1 MPHAARQVGVLLV
14 NLGTPDSSEVRD
26 VRRYLRQF
34 LSDPRVIDTS
44 ALARRLLLELVI
56 LPFRPRRS
64 AAAYASI
71 WTEAGSPLLVY
82 GHALR
87 EAVEKAL
94 GPGFVVD
101 LGMRYG
107 QPSIEAAMLR
117 LAANGVSRIVVV
129 PLFPQYASA
138 STGSALE
145 EVLRLAACE
154 WSQAPV
160 IAVPSF
166 YDHPGFIGA
175 VCELARE
182 TFVELG
188 PDHVLLSFHG
198 LPERQIRRSD
208 ASGVH
213 CLTSQDCCDAV
224 GPQNPHCYRA
234 QCFATARAIAAELE
248 IEPDEYTVSFQSRL
262 GRGWIE
268 PQTDRVLPEL
278 AARGIRRLAV
288 LCPAFAADCLET
300 LEEIGQ
306 RGRAQ
311 WLDAGGEELCLV
323 PCVNDHPRFASA
335 VVDWVLERA
344 QPLRSGPDPGD
355 TSAS

>member
-1 MPHAARQVGVLLV
+1 MPPDSRQLGVLLV
-14 NLGTPDSSEVRD
+14 NLGTPDSPEVRD

-44 ALARRLLLELVI
+44 PLLRRLLLELVI

-71 WTEAGSPLLVY
+71 WSDAGSPLLV
-82 GHALR
+82 HSRALR

-94 GPGFVVD
+94 GPRFLVD

-107 QPSIEAAMLR
+107 QPSIEGAMLR
-117 LAANGVSRIVVV
+117 LAASGVSRIIVV

-138 STGSALE
+138 STGSALA

-154 WSQAPV
+154 WSAAPI

-166 YDHPGFIGA
+166 YDHRGFIGA

-182 TFVELG
+182 AFGEFG

-208 ASGVH
+208 ASGEH
-213 CLTSQDCCDAV
+213 CLTGDGCCDAV

-234 QCFATARAIAAELE
+234 QCFATARAIAAELD
-248 IEPDEYTVSFQSRL
+248 IEPHEYTVSFQSRL

-268 PQTDRVLPEL
+268 PYTDHVLPEL
-278 AARGIRRLAV
+278 AERGIRRLAV
-288 LCPAFAADCLET
+288 LCPGFTADCLET
-300 LEEIGQ
+300 LEEIGL

-311 WLDAGGEELCLV
+311 WLEAGGEELCLV
-323 PCVNDHPRFASA
+323 PCANDHPRFASA
-335 VVDWVLERA
+335 IADLVLERA
-344 QPLRSGPDPGD
+344 EPFRSGSDRGG